1 MINGLT
7 QDEIKAI
14 ETTIRLMNRI
24 LNSENTVSVSNDGDE
39 SGVLHGVG
47 ESHRSEPTDKANQ
60 SFVDGTLE
68 RITDSESD
76 CAHNEM
82 WVTKHNIIYCRCG
95 EQMGKVTKGS

>member
-47 ESHRSEPTDKANQ
+47 ESHRSDPTDKDSQ
-60 SFVDGTLE
+60 SFVDGALE
-68 RITDSESD
+68 IITEPKEDFWY
-76 CAHNEM
+76 CADDEN
-82 WVTKHNIIYCRCG
+82 
-95 EQMGKVTKGS
+95 GKVKCKKLCPYCSTWPF